1 MLVTQ
6 DLMPGGW
13 LIAGNAALA
22 TVLLL
27 VALRAPWGRLASN
40 ETQHSL
46 LGGCV
51 ALVVLWSLSAGLHPG
66 LSFHFSGVTALTLVV
81 GWRLATLASLPV
93 MVGLAMTGSGGWDAI
108 GVNALV
114 LFVLPATLTS
124 LIHRFVQRRLPLNFF
139 VYVFVTVHFGS
150 MVVVATAVM
159 AICSVYVITDVYSAG
174 VIARDFLPFVPMML
188 LSEGFI
194 NGLVIAV
201 LVATRPGCVTT
212 FDDRLYLY
220 KR

>member
-13 LIAGNAALA
+13 LIAGNVGLA
-22 TVLLL
+22 IVLLL
-27 VALRAPWGRLASN
+27 VALRAPWHRLARN
-40 ETQHSL
+40 ETQHSF

-66 LSFHFSGVTALTLVV
+66 LSFHFCGVTALTLII
-81 GWRLATLASLPV
+81 GWHLATLASLPI
-93 MVGLAMTGSGGWDAI
+93 MVGLALTGSAGWDAI
-108 GVNALV
+108 GINALV
-114 LFVLPATLTS
+114 LFILPAALTS

-139 VYVFVTVHFGS
+139 VFVFITVHFGS
-150 MVVVATAVM
+150 IVAVATAVM
-159 AICSVYVITDVYSAG
+159 AICGVYVVADVYSAG
-174 VIARDFLPFVPMML
+174 MIARDFLPFVPMML

-201 LVATRPGCVTT
+201 LVATRPGCVES
-212 FDDRLYLY
+212 FDDRIYLY